1 MNLNEHLRENIKL
14 KLYNLKD
21 EFEREIKRIEEL
33 GLRES
38 LKDIT
43 GELSSYDNHSS
54 DLGSETFERGKDI
67 ALRDRQKILLKK
79 VIDALDK
86 LETGK
91 YGYCEHCEEAINEE
105 RLEAVPYTTLCLK
118 CQEKIEKSSYNSKRP
133 IEEKVISPPFVR
145 SFRNGSDYTGYD
157 GEDTWQDVAKYGNAN
172 SPQDEGGL
180 FSYKDVYID
189 SEDKGTVEEVE
200 KITEEDIL

>member
-1 MNLNEHLRENIKL
+1 MSEQFREDIKHR
-14 KLYNLKD
+14 LYDLKD

-38 LKDIT
+38 LKDVT

-67 ALRDRQKILLKK
+67 ALRDRQRILLQK
-79 VIDALDK
+79 VTDALDK
-86 LETGK
+86 LEKGS
-91 YGYCEHCEEAINEE
+91 YGYCENCEEAIEEE

-118 CQEKIEKSSYNSKRP
+118 CQEEVESSSYNSKRP
-133 IEEKVISPPFVR
+133 IEEKVISPPFGR
-145 SFRNGSDYTGYD
+145 SFRNGEDYTGYD
-157 GEDTWQDVAKYGNAN
+157 GEDAWQDVARYGNAN

-180 FSYKDVYID
+180 RSYKDVYID
-189 SEDKGTVEEVE
+189 SDEGQGVVEEVE
-200 KITEEDIL
+200 KLTKKDIL